1 MGKTK
6 ADVADIA
13 NKTPAAP
20 EAGSTARADLA
31 DIADVTQAQTTKTTI
46 TSSKV
51 SAPPQ
56 GKDNPSDPPSSIAE
70 TTTKPAAKPKSPNGP
85 KEKVPTRN
93 RTPNE
98 RARGTGRASR
108 PAKER
113 HRETLI
119 RWIGDPSN
127 PFPTRKAMALEVIG
141 FKDLSSL
148 YCTFTVDELSEI
160 EREALALRRKR
171 YSAALAAADLGVLK
185 RAAKGDAKAAKLA
198 YQRFEG
204 WSEKQTVETNVTGG
218 AALGVTLNFVTPP
231 GEAPPPAGSESED

>member
-1 MGKTK
+1 MAKTK
-6 ADVADIA
+6 
-13 NKTPAAP
+13 KPAAKRSQAQQAKTSKTKP
-20 EAGSTARADLA
+20 STA
-31 DIADVTQAQTTKTTI
+31 KE
-46 TSSKV
+46 
-51 SAPPQ
+51 SALPQ
-56 GKDNPSDPPSSIAE
+56 GIDNSPDQPSSPEEA
-70 TTTKPAAKPKSPNGP
+70 TAKPAAKPKSPNGP
-85 KEKVPTRN
+85 KVKVPTRN

-148 YCTFTVDELSEI
+148 YCTFTTDEMAEI

-185 RAAKGDAKAAKLA
+185 RAAKGDARAAKLA

-204 WSEKQTVETNVTGG
+204 WSEKQTVEANVTGG